1 MAGVVGI
8 GGVFFRAHD
17 PDALQ
22 PWYVEVLGVGLDSAN
37 GAWFRRGGDNA
48 SMVFELSPHS
58 NTYIGDAERQTAT
71 VNSLVSDMDGIIE
84 RLAGYGV
91 TAEPIESES
100 YGRFSWANDPEG
112 NRFELWEPAST

>member
-17 PDALQ
+17 PDALRAR
-22 PWYVEVLGVGLDSAN
+22 YVEALGVEFD
-37 GAWFRRGGDNA
+37 GASGARFDHGGDNA
-48 SMVFELSPHS
+48 SMVFELFPHS
-58 NTYIGDAERQTAT
+58 STYIGDPERQTAM
-71 VNSLVSDMDGIIE
+71 VNFLVSDMDGIIE

-112 NRFELWEPAST
+112 NRFELWEPGST